1 VRADRHH
8 STPKPDLKEPPI
20 PTDSKNAVNAPAYA
34 DRPEGA
40 DESSCSLH
48 VSFTLDERWYSV
60 RRLFLTL
67 LVSFMTSASHAGTMY
82 YRTTIDRTVYAVSDT
97 GGSPQV
103 VIRASELPAGNY
115 WNMTRHNHVA
125 SNGQA
130 LLMIQPDLLLVY
142 RAPNGAVVSK
152 QVTALGTGQSLKLA
166 SVGPPALAQDDSFFS
181 FRAGDQSTGR
191 STIWRLNVSVDEA
204 LAPGYIPPTS
214 FDDPRLQLVIEDW
227 SNGDPNLQ
235 ESFSHTWSPDGARMA
250 YMDTWRAANGSYFM
264 SVRVKTAVPGDT
276 ATATDV
282 RLFDYAMGSTPAW
295 YRMLQ
300 WSPVSDQ
307 ILNCDDSGSVM
318 AFYADSPGVRS
329 WVAVRLQ
336 KVSKSQTVT
345 EGLWAPIWH
354 PDGQQI
360 GVSYT
365 RTTQAKQG
373 TTVERFPAVIT
384 PAGWPAVL
392 LQRNTTGQYDPM
404 VLGWA
409 P

>member
-1 VRADRHH
+1 VRADWHH
-8 STPKPDLKEPPI
+8 SSPKPDLKEPPI
-20 PTDSKNAVNAPAYA
+20 PTDSKNDVNAPVYA

-48 VSFTLDERWYSV
+48 VSFTLDERWYSM

-67 LVSFMTSASHAGTMY
+67 LVGFMTSASHAGTMY
-82 YRTTIDRTVYAVSDT
+82 YKTTVDRTVYAVADT

-103 VIRASELPAGNY
+103 VIRASELPAGGT
-115 WNMTRHNHVA
+115 WCMTRHNHLA

-130 LLMIQPDLLLVY
+130 LLMTQPDLLLVY
-142 RAPNGAVVSK
+142 RAPGGAIVSK
-152 QVTALGTGQSLKLA
+152 PVTAIGSGQSLKLPAYA
-166 SVGPPALAQDDSFFS
+166 SPALAQDDSFFS

-191 STIWRLNVSVDEA
+191 STIWRLNVSVDEV
-204 LAPGYIPPTS
+204 LAPGYLPPTS

-227 SNGDPNLQ
+227 SNGDPNLG
-235 ESFSHTWSPDGARMA
+235 ENFSHTWSPDGARMA
-250 YMDTWRAANGSYFM
+250 YMDNWLAANRSYFS
-264 SVRVKTAVPGDT
+264 SVRVKIAVPGDT
-276 ATATDV
+276 GTATDV
-282 RLFDYAMGSTPAW
+282 RLFDQAMGSTPAW

-318 AFYADSPGVRS
+318 AFFADSPGVRS
-329 WVAVRLQ
+329 WIAVRIQ

-345 EGLWAPIWH
+345 EGLWGPVWR
-354 PDGQQI
+354 PDGELI
-360 GVSYT
+360 GVAYT
-365 RTTQAKQG
+365 KTTQSKSG
-373 TTVERFPAVIT
+373 TVVERYPAVIT
-384 PAGWPAVL
+384 PAGWPATL
-392 LQRNTTGQYDPM
+392 LQRSTTGQGDTM